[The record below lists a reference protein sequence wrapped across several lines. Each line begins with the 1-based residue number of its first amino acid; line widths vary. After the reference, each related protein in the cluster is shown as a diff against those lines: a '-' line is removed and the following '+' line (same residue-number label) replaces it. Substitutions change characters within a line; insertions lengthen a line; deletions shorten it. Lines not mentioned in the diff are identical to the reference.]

1 MEGHRKRLKER
12 YLREGLDHFEPHE
25 VLEFLLCYT
34 IPRKDVNETAHALL
48 EHFGSLSNVLE
59 ASPQD
64 LEQVKGVAQHSAIL
78 LSAIPSLTRTYFLS
92 RWAPKERLDT
102 ALKMGRYA
110 VDLCAGLT
118 EECCYCVCLDT
129 QNRVTARILLH
140 RGSISSVEIHPR
152 KVAEVAFRTH
162 AASIVLV
169 HNHPGGSLRLSG
181 DDLRAT
187 EAMGRAL
194 IAVAVGFQDHIVVAG
209 DRFVSIAKRWK
220 DGYLNEE
227 SELDQWNFVDY
238 PGSAAAERDD
248 KGLSETEGADT

>member
-1 MEGHRKRLKER
+1 
-12 YLREGLDHFEPHE
+12 
-25 VLEFLLCYT
+25 
-34 IPRKDVNETAHALL
+34 
-48 EHFGSLSNVLE
+48 
-59 ASPQD
+59 
-64 LEQVKGVAQHSAIL
+64 
-78 LSAIPSLTRTYFLS
+78 
-92 RWAPKERLDT
+92 
-102 ALKMGRYA
+102 MGRYA

-194 IAVAVGFQDHIVVAG
+194 IAVSVGFQDHIVVGGTMMLAEVTFAQPSAEPPSLHSHPHEQVSYVAQGRIVFFLGEESRQLEAG
-209 DRFVSIAKRWK
+209 DSVYCPGGVPHGVQPLTA
-220 DGYLNEE
+220 GAVV
-227 SELDQWNFVDY
+227 LDIFHPLREDLL
-238 PGSAAAERDD
+238 G
-248 KGLSETEGADT
+248 